1 MWVGEFPQSI
11 INLTGAESLENQ
23 NSELK
28 IKNDAIEVE
37 FLDKVERLTKS
48 LQEQID
54 NKKDLNIELNEKTS
68 RLLELEDKIKNLETK
83 INVLDQE
90 KTDLEQKSNG
100 NLNKFNEIQI
110 LFEANKLKADN
121 EIAQLIIVKTEL
133 LEENKN
139 LKTNIKELEAD
150 IQKWT
155 QFITELKEQIAKLQE
170 DTTLQSDEV
179 LKLRIEKEKLME
191 EVTKLTNDNMKM
203 VATIEE
209 KKAGML
215 KAILSFYFVL
225 IFMKM

>member
-11 INLTGAESLENQ
+11 IKLTGAESLANQ

-37 FLDKVERLTKS
+37 FLDKVEKLTES

-54 NKKDLNIELNEKTS
+54 NKKHLNIELNEKTS

-139 LKTNIKELEAD
+139 LKTNIKELEAEV
-150 IQKWT
+150 QKWT

-170 DTTLQSDEV
+170 DTALQSDEV
-179 LKLRIEKEKLME
+179 LKLRIEKEKLTE
-191 EVTKLTNDNMKM
+191 GVTKLTNDNMKM

-215 KAILSFYFVL
+215 KAILSFHFVL

>member
-1 MWVGEFPQSI
+1 M
-11 INLTGAESLENQ
+11 ENQ

-54 NKKDLNIELNEKTS
+54 DKKDLNIELNEKTS

-155 QFITELKEQIAKLQE
+155 QFITELKEQNAKLQE
-170 DTTLQSDEV
+170 DTALQSDEV